1 MLKNMKIKKS
11 LLLGFGTVIGISVV
25 IIIVCIFM
33 MVKMKEDYDYLLEED
48 VKTNETVLYCRI
60 CASNIGRNIRDIFLV
75 PDSDANG
82 DLYAEAEENQ
92 KRLSGY
98 MEDMER
104 TFPTQL
110 KKDLLEAYKETVN
123 VWAESNPELL
133 ALYDEYK
140 KTGDQKYVEE
150 AKQFI
155 YETGTPNQEKMIEA
169 ATKLD
174 DYLVDGMADERARVE
189 RSITTTIIVVT
200 IILVIAT
207 IICLWFAFIL
217 IKNITRP
224 TEQARKALVG
234 FSEGKLDIPVEFAS
248 KNELGEMC
256 EALRTSQT
264 ILGDVIGDIG
274 YLLGEMAHG
283 NFDVESRAADKYV
296 GSLEVV
302 LQSVRGINRQL
313 SDTLE
318 QIDQSSEQVS
328 AGASQVSTGSQT
340 LAQGATEQASS
351 VQELSATIINI
362 SQGSEQ
368 TAAAAREAE
377 KGIVATGE
385 QVEEANG
392 CVKILNEAM
401 DSILTSSEEIAKI
414 IAVIENIS
422 FQTNILALNA
432 AVEAARAGTAG
443 KGFAVVAD
451 EVRSLAN
458 KSAEAAGSTKNLI
471 ENSGRAVGEGA
482 QAVEKVINVLS
493 KLDELAKD
501 VVAQV
506 KKVSSAVEDQA
517 AALTQVTEG
526 VDQISSVVQSNSA
539 TSEESAAA
547 SEELSSQASLLKSL
561 MSQFTLARKN

>member
-451 EVRSLAN
+451 APLFSSSRENLFQGCKYSSIYVSI
-458 KSAEAAGSTKNLI
+458 KSSTPQN
-471 ENSGRAVGEGA
+471 
-482 QAVEKVINVLS
+482 VELNY
-493 KLDELAKD
+493 
-501 VVAQV
+501 
-506 KKVSSAVEDQA
+506 
-517 AALTQVTEG
+517 
-526 VDQISSVVQSNSA
+526 
-539 TSEESAAA
+539 
-547 SEELSSQASLLKSL
+547 
-561 MSQFTLARKN
+561 FTNWKHF

>member
-1 MLKNMKIKKS
+1 M
-11 LLLGFGTVIGISVV
+11 
-25 IIIVCIFM
+25 
-33 MVKMKEDYDYLLEED
+33 
-48 VKTNETVLYCRI
+48 
-60 CASNIGRNIRDIFLV
+60 
-75 PDSDANG
+75 
-82 DLYAEAEENQ
+82 
-92 KRLSGY
+92 
-98 MEDMER
+98 
-104 TFPTQL
+104 
-110 KKDLLEAYKETVN
+110 N

-517 AALTQVTEG
+517 AA
-526 VDQISSVVQSNSA
+526 
-539 TSEESAAA
+539 
-547 SEELSSQASLLKSL
+547 
-561 MSQFTLARKN
+561 